1 MPIAK
6 SGNCIKISTRKDQ
19 RGEMGFESNLAV
31 FYFLQYNGST
41 NLRGLYQLARN
52 DWKNILTEKIEHV
65 GTEF

>member
-1 MPIAK
+1 
-6 SGNCIKISTRKDQ
+6 
-19 RGEMGFESNLAV
+19 MGFESNLAV
-31 FYFLQYNGST
+31 FYFLQYNGGT